1 MPAFL
6 LSAGAMAIIQKLM
19 LFATLS
25 LLLLILPG
33 LLSFIPGISLT
44 EGSLSWD
51 ILSPMTN
58 ILASAPPTFRW
69 LVWYFHVDTASL
81 CMLRRCFMAFSKMLS
96 SQLLDRLR
104 PKRSGCEPLRATY
117 RLRPLPI
124 TPGAFK

>member
-69 LVWYFHVDTASL
+69 LVWYFHVDTALVMYASA
-81 CMLRRCFMAFSKMLS
+81 MLYGFLKDVVLA
-96 SQLLDRLR
+96 
-104 PKRSGCEPLRATY
+104 A
-117 RLRPLPI
+117 
-124 TPGAFK
+124 A